1 MKSFK
6 SVILAFASMTTLLAA
21 AEPPA
26 KLTNFFDANKE
37 VRGEIVKV
45 DMPGEFME
53 YRALLAKAE
62 AKDPEW
68 FKKHQE
74 KAGAETL
81 LLPYDAK
88 LGFSKE
94 DHEKYSK
101 LYDQRKFKRVEGGEV
116 SLMLT
121 ENSDGEWTINV
132 FAKRKGVTTPF
143 SALSYIAKDDSFKS
157 MNGTLVKIDDIKSP
171 KNSVYGEW
179 NGHEWRY
186 FKDGS
191 MVKTKE
197 NLALGRT
204 GDKRYGI
211 LVHSLQEVSSR
222 GSLLADNLIIIR
234 FVPNKVKK

>member
-6 SVILAFASMTTLLAA
+6 SAILALASMTTFLTAA
-21 AEPPA
+21 APPA
-26 KLTNFFDANKE
+26 KLANFFDLNKE

-45 DMPGEFME
+45 DIPGEFMK
-53 YRALLAKAE
+53 YRSLLAKAQ

-74 KAGAETL
+74 KAGSETL

-88 LGFSKE
+88 LGISKA
-94 DHEKYSK
+94 DHDKYSK

-121 ENSDGEWTINV
+121 DNGDGEWTINV
-132 FAKRKGVTTPF
+132 FSKQKGVTTPF

-157 MNGTLVKIDDIKSP
+157 MSGTLVKIDDIKSP

-186 FKDGS
+186 FKEGS
-191 MVKTKE
+191 LCKTKE
-197 NLALGRT
+197 NVALGRT

-211 LVHSLQEVSSR
+211 LVHSLQEVSTR
-222 GSLLADNLIIIR
+222 GTLLEDALTIIR
-234 FVPNKVKK
+234 FVPKKVK